1 MTRASGKTKGMM
13 EAEKKTIEVM
23 RDAMTALS
31 SVTTTTRSE
40 SGPVTWVSGSHSIAR
55 TVGGSAPDIISGGA
69 SAHESVSEPIYA
81 ESFLPHLVRAKEE
94 GTRKKIEMDTVVIDR
109 GVATSQGLE
118 HADMILGLKVK
129 YAKEGSLPMDSA
141 FVIMKDSKAEAEKKG
156 KEIEEKV
163 RAITDAFKERM
174 ESEGREATVRA
185 DDSSSPSSSP
195 SVSLLSDLL
204 SPETLPLTP
213 APALTAGAGARFLVL
228 ERKFIDDSE
237 SRYGLGRTEG
247 ELLLAIDK
255 IVGVEYIPTYEEDGH
270 LIITYQI
277 EDTTK
282 TLSILTKEEQ
292 QRVLRVLKASRF

>member
-1 MTRASGKTKGMM
+1 MMTEISEKTEGMT
-13 EAEKKTIEVM
+13 EALDPV
-23 RDAMTALS
+23 L
-31 SVTTTTRSE
+31 TTRWE

-55 TVGGSAPDIISGGA
+55 TVGGSACDIISGGA
-69 SAHESVSEPIYA
+69 SVSEPISEPVYA

-118 HADMILGLKVK
+118 HTDMILGLKVK

-141 FVIMKDSKAEAEKKG
+141 FVIMKDTKAEAEKKG
-156 KEIEEKV
+156 KELEEKV

-174 ESEGREATVRA
+174 ESEGREAIIRA
-185 DDSSSPSSSP
+185 ED
-195 SVSLLSDLL
+195 VSLLSELL
-204 SPETLPLTP
+204 SPEPPPLTP
-213 APALTAGAGARFLVL
+213 APALTAGSSARFLVL

-237 SRYGLGRTEG
+237 SRYGLGRTDG

-255 IVGVEYIPTYEEDGH
+255 IIGAEYIPTYGEDGH

-277 EDTTK
+277 ENTTK